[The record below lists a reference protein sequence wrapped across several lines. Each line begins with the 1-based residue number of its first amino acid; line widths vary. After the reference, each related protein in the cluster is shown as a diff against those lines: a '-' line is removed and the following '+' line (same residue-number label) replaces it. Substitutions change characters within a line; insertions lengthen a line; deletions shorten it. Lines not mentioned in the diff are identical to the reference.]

1 MVFKTSYGIRGWVQS
16 IKDKVKVKQTEWT
29 EKELSSRKKPI
40 CKKDSGLRT
49 SVVSWIR
56 QQLFKKGHLINGTLS
71 RFSARA
77 NLIYLSSENNRSVT
91 LSRHA
96 DQSSMR

>member
-49 SVVSWIR
+49 SVVS
-56 QQLFKKGHLINGTLS
+56 
-71 RFSARA
+71 
-77 NLIYLSSENNRSVT
+77 
-91 LSRHA
+91 
-96 DQSSMR
+96 